1 MLFQSFDYLF
11 LFLPLTFLLYSVF
24 ARTSVAN
31 VVLFGA
37 SVFFYAYYDYR
48 FTAFL
53 FASAFGDYYLGRAIG
68 RTKAPSRRKLL
79 IAGSIV
85 LNLGL
90 LFVLKY
96 SGWLSIEFNRLSAWL
111 GLTVAITPLLLPL
124 PAGISF
130 YTFQTLSYTIDVYR
144 RARPPHENLLDYLSF
159 VTFFPHLVAGPIM
172 RSTDLL
178 PQLARRRSLVSSQ
191 VAASSMFLI
200 AWGLT
205 KKLVFADNFG
215 DIVDHVD
222 LSTPGAGIIFTY
234 AFALQI
240 YCDFSAYSDIAIGSA
255 KLFNIDLR
263 RNFLTPYL
271 STSPRE
277 FWQRWH
283 ISLSTWLRDYLYIP
297 IGGSRGD
304 AAEITRNLIVT
315 MTLCGLWHGAGFLFA
330 LWGFYHGVL
339 LALYRYVPYDKYL
352 RAILG
357 NAFGNALAIFL
368 TFNLVCVGWALFRA
382 HSLAELTA
390 LWTSTTALMTFQ
402 GSAWT
407 AFLEYFWI
415 FLMFMIPIF
424 ATEVIG
430 YRFDCEF
437 PDLRDRFPMWL
448 TVTLYIGMFYAVVW
462 FGKRASNA
470 FIYFQ
475 F

>member
-11 LFLPLTFLLYSVF
+11 VFLPITLVLYSVF
-24 ARTSVAN
+24 ARTSFAN
-31 VVLFGA
+31 VVLFVA

-48 FTAFL
+48 FIAFL
-53 FASAFGDYYLGRAIG
+53 FASAFGDYYLGRYIAQ
-68 RTKAPSRRKLL
+68 TEDAARRKFL
-79 IAGSIV
+79 IAGSIF

-96 SGWLSIEFNRLSAWL
+96 SGWLSIELNYVTAWL
-111 GLTVAITPLLLPL
+111 GFGAVVTPLILPL

-144 RARPPHENLLDYLSF
+144 KHRPAHKNLLDYLSF

-178 PQLARRRSLVSSQ
+178 PQLARRRDIVSPQ
-191 VAASSMFLI
+191 IVASSLFLI

-215 DIVDHVD
+215 DIADHVE
-222 LSTPGAGIIFTY
+222 LTMPGAGIIFTY
-234 AFALQI
+234 AFAFQI

-271 STSPRE
+271 SLSPQD
-277 FWQRWH
+277 FWRRWH
-283 ISLSTWLRDYLYIP
+283 ISLSTWLRDYLYVP
-297 IGGSRGD
+297 IGGNRGE
-304 AAEITRNLIVT
+304 AAETIRNLIIT

-339 LALYRYVPYDKYL
+339 LVAYRYLPIDKYL
-352 RAILG
+352 RA
-357 NAFGNALAIFL
+357 AFGGAAGSALAMFL
-368 TFNLVCVGWALFRA
+368 TFNLICIGWALFRA
-382 HSLAELTA
+382 HSFAEIGT
-390 LWTSTTALMTFQ
+390 LWTSTAALFTLQPAVWQHFF
-402 GSAWT
+402 GYFGV
-407 AFLEYFWI
+407 FLLFAVP
-415 FLMFMIPIF
+415 LF
-424 ATEVIG
+424 ATDLVG
-430 YRFDCEF
+430 YWRDCEF
-437 PDLRDRFPMWL
+437 PDLRDNLPTWL
-448 TVTLYIGMFYAVVW
+448 TVTLYVVMFYAIVW
-462 FGKRASNA
+462 FGKRTSNA

>member
-1 MLFQSFDYLF
+1 
-11 LFLPLTFLLYSVF
+11 
-24 ARTSVAN
+24 
-31 VVLFGA
+31 
-37 SVFFYAYYDYR
+37 
-48 FTAFL
+48 
-53 FASAFGDYYLGRAIG
+53 
-68 RTKAPSRRKLL
+68 
-79 IAGSIV
+79 
-85 LNLGL
+85 
-90 LFVLKY
+90 
-96 SGWLSIEFNRLSAWL
+96 
-111 GLTVAITPLLLPL
+111 
-124 PAGISF
+124 
-130 YTFQTLSYTIDVYR
+130 
-144 RARPPHENLLDYLSF
+144 
-159 VTFFPHLVAGPIM
+159 
-172 RSTDLL
+172 
-178 PQLARRRSLVSSQ
+178 
-191 VAASSMFLI
+191 MFLI